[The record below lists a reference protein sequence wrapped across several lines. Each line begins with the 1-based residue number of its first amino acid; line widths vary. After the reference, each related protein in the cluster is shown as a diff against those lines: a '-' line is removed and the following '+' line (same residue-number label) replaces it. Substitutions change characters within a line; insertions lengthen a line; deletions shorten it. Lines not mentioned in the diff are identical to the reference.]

1 MLQRL
6 PYHVAIMTSTLDNVI
21 AESDE
26 KTPNETSLR
35 AIQSQAQFDGT
46 DDADARDSNYSNHG
60 FSRNDRSDMCRM
72 GKVQELRVSI
82 ARDCLWF

>member
-6 PYHVAIMTSTLDNVI
+6 PYHVAMMTSTLDTVI
-21 AESDE
+21 AESDG

-35 AIQSQAQFDGT
+35 AIQSQAQFNGP
-46 DDADARDSNYSNHG
+46 DDADARDSNDSNHG
-60 FSRNDRSDMCRM
+60 FSCNDRGDMCRM

-82 ARDCLWF
+82 ARDCIWF